1 MLDPKIDSLLQVYE
15 CGSFMAAAKK
25 LSVTQPTVSHHIKA
39 LEEELHVSIFDRH
52 SGKVIVTREGEEVIK
67 CAKKMKGLYQ
77 SLRQD
82 LRDSKAMVSH
92 LTVGV
97 THTAESNP
105 IAEALANYGAQNDH
119 VMIKMITG
127 TIKKLYSKLKTYEI
141 DLAIVEGR
149 IADPSI
155 RYLLLDTDYLV
166 LAVSVN
172 HPYARRGMITLGE
185 LKKER
190 MIYCPPW
197 VRCFS

>member
-97 THTAESNP
+97 THTAEKMCIRDRSGCHPQDGP
-105 IAEALANYGAQNDH
+105 IRRVLGLRPAGYGRLEHHFRPQGA
-119 VMIKMITG
+119 
-127 TIKKLYSKLKTYEI
+127 
-141 DLAIVEGR
+141 
-149 IADPSI
+149 
-155 RYLLLDTDYLV
+155 
-166 LAVSVN
+166 
-172 HPYARRGMITLGE
+172 
-185 LKKER
+185 
-190 MIYCPPW
+190 
-197 VRCFS
+197 